1 MKILLTFT
9 FFICSSFALTVIAFK
24 LPAVPEAT
32 PIPTPPEKNV
42 DIADE
47 LATPVENK

>member
-1 MKILLTFT
+1 MLIFT
-9 FFICSSFALTVIAFK
+9 LFIVNSFALMVIAFK
-24 LPAVPEAT
+24 LPAVPEAA

-42 DIADE
+42 EIADE